1 MVLEAV
7 SGINSQTLS
16 VRSLVR
22 HPPRPGLER
31 FAERLLGCGFSREE
45 AAALCE
51 ACNVCAPRGRLR
63 GLGLAVLQLSK
74 VFPADVELRNDWL
87 PAVRQW
93 FVRDPDAH
101 RSFGLQPYAT
111 NAPVTAFLACVAK
124 RLPAELSRAI
134 FVRML
139 DLLADHAEAERSCYV
154 LHLSAKHLADQR
166 DTNPMV
172 AKLIAAHDWPG
183 AIAAMRP
190 PNVNRPGV
198 LESYEAALRNSIGR
212 RKPATYRSGRLD
224 CHSGTVSVSHS
235 CDVPAKPIVSLRE
248 RIARVSQSASTNQPE
263 VDDEEPAEDADLPGD
278 DPSTSGVRRSS
289 GLQNNIALGVA
300 RDLNDLDPLKM
311 HRLLVRL
318 ATSDLDRSEQWV
330 FRVSLT
336 TMYCTGWPAGV
347 LTALAEG
354 ETARYESASGAVLM
368 PGTLISPWPEIAS
381 RTFHILLHP
390 QLVRL
395 FDSLVHSGLF
405 RLPDGEPITSAHVSA
420 ALRVLC
426 AEDSVRVTQAMLRGA
441 VWRVGRDK
449 GWTPERL
456 IICTCKSDPGFRND
470 VHYLLFGDELDA
482 RPLHE
487 LMLASLTEAER
498 RWHKL
503 ERSGVPAVR

>member
-1 MVLEAV
+1 
-7 SGINSQTLS
+7 
-16 VRSLVR
+16 
-22 HPPRPGLER
+22 
-31 FAERLLGCGFSREE
+31 
-45 AAALCE
+45 
-51 ACNVCAPRGRLR
+51 
-63 GLGLAVLQLSK
+63 
-74 VFPADVELRNDWL
+74 
-87 PAVRQW
+87 
-93 FVRDPDAH
+93 
-101 RSFGLQPYAT
+101 
-111 NAPVTAFLACVAK
+111 
-124 RLPAELSRAI
+124 
-134 FVRML
+134 
-139 DLLADHAEAERSCYV
+139 
-154 LHLSAKHLADQR
+154 
-166 DTNPMV
+166 
-172 AKLIAAHDWPG
+172 
-183 AIAAMRP
+183 
-190 PNVNRPGV
+190 
-198 LESYEAALRNSIGR
+198 
-212 RKPATYRSGRLD
+212 
-224 CHSGTVSVSHS
+224 
-235 CDVPAKPIVSLRE
+235 
-248 RIARVSQSASTNQPE
+248 
-263 VDDEEPAEDADLPGD
+263 
-278 DPSTSGVRRSS
+278 
-289 GLQNNIALGVA
+289 
-300 RDLNDLDPLKM
+300 
-311 HRLLVRL
+311 
-318 ATSDLDRSEQWV
+318 
-330 FRVSLT
+330 
-336 TMYCTGWPAGV
+336 MYCTGWPAGV